1 MPLQPY
7 SVGSTYSVIWLG
19 KLSFASVLVLPI
31 SSALFYPPNP
41 KATSTLSLPTS
52 NRTAPYIFPYF
63 PSLLQVTAK
72 KIGGPATPTPRKSKR
87 PHRFRAG
94 TRALQEIQKYQKSSN
109 LLVPAANFIREIEP
123 IPSGNLPPGFDP
135 VEGCKL
141 IRKEKVLFSRFSLF
155 FFSLYEAVRVHC
167 NEYFIWSFNSLPLE
181 GTFF

>member
-1 MPLQPY
+1 M
-7 SVGSTYSVIWLG
+7 G
-19 KLSFASVLVLPI
+19 KLSFASILVLLI

-52 NRTAPYIFPYF
+52 NRTSHYIFLYF
-63 PSLLQVTAK
+63 PSLLQVQKKYESDLFLKVTAK
-72 KIGGPATPTPRKSKR
+72 KIGGLATPTPGKSKR

-94 TRALQEIQKYQKSSN
+94 TRSLQEIRKYQKTSN
-109 LLVPAANFIREIEP
+109 LLVPTASFIREIEP

-135 VEGCKL
+135 IEGCKL
-141 IRKEKVLFSRFSLF
+141 IRKENVLFSRFSLF
-155 FFSLYEAVRVHC
+155 FFSLYEAVRVHY

>member
-1 MPLQPY
+1 MEMRFWRALEREK
-7 SVGSTYSVIWLG
+7 GS
-19 KLSFASVLVLPI
+19 KFSFAFVLVLPI

-63 PSLLQVTAK
+63 PSLLQVQK
-72 KIGGPATPTPRKSKR
+72 KSESDLFLKR
-87 PHRFRAG
+87 PRHFRAG
-94 TRALQEIQKYQKSSN
+94 TRALQEIWKCQKTSN
-109 LLVPAANFIREIEP
+109 LLVPATSFITEIES
-123 IPSGNLPPGFDP
+123 IPSGNLPPGFDL

-141 IRKEKVLFSRFSLF
+141 IRKENVLFSRFSLF
-155 FFSLYEAVRVHC
+155 FFSLYEAVRVHY